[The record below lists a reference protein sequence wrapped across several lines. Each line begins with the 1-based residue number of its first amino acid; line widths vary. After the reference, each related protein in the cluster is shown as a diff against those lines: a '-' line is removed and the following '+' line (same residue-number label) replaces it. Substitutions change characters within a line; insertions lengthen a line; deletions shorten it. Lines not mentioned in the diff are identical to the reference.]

1 MRNQDGAIP
10 NNTKSI
16 VNEVIIL
23 CHKKSSHTSMKKGK
37 IIEVLQYCRLAL
49 FWCLRHKKR
58 LFL

>member
-16 VNEVIIL
+16 VNEVILL

-37 IIEVLQYCRLAL
+37 IIEVL
-49 FWCLRHKKR
+49 
-58 LFL
+58 